1 MLASVKSTTNV
12 SLPSELKAKAIELNI
27 PFSSTLED
35 ALRRRIEDSWSG
47 TAANHDP
54 HQDTNPITGR

>member
-35 ALRRRIEDSWSG
+35 ALRRRIEDLERDG
-47 TAANHDP
+47 GKP
-54 HQDTNPITGR
+54 